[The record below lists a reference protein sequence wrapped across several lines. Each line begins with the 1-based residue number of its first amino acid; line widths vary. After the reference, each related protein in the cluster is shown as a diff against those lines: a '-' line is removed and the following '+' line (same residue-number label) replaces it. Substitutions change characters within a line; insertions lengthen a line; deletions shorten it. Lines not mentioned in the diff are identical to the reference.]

1 MRTESYRTN
10 NHMNGGGD
18 SKDAAVI
25 QLDHFDTSQDGGLD
39 KETAI
44 EETLELTTRLQ
55 ELQEMLFAQGKHRVL
70 VVLQAIDG
78 GGKDSTIESIF
89 GPLNANGVTVT
100 GFKVPSEQEMAH
112 DYLWRVHPHVPGN
125 GEIAV
130 FNRSHYEEVLVV
142 RVHDFVPKD
151 RWEKRYQHICD
162 FERMLI
168 DEGTTVIKFLLLIS
182 KDEQKQRF
190 QDRLDDPTKRW
201 KFRLGDLE
209 ERKYWDDYQAAFQDM
224 LDKTS
229 DPAPWWVIPADRK
242 WFRNRLIA
250 QIMVEQLEAL
260 DLAYPESE
268 EDLTGVTI
276 T

>member
-100 GFKVPSEQEMAH
+100 
-112 DYLWRVHPHVPGN
+112 